1 MIKQLKSIRKNMGL
15 TQTEIA
21 EISGLTQAAISRLEI
36 TENCTIATLLKYAN
50 AVGHTVVI
58 EVNE

>member
-1 MIKQLKSIRKNMGL
+1 MGL